1 MNQTWDFHNNKLTH
15 HMPRSP
21 TLVIVDIRLFILEYI
36 NFRPLMGLYN
46 LISFNK
52 LIELA
57 LLNPVYSLA
66 SFETT
71 VFEYMDNCMTY
82 DKHSDS
88 NQCDIW
94 LSSVDVDA
102 LSIALEAFV
111 IDLDKTIS
119 YSVRDYTAAGY
130 VFECWLDPYS
140 LVIKKDSI

>member
-1 MNQTWDFHNNKLTH
+1 
-15 HMPRSP
+15 MPRSP